1 MNKIV
6 EVDTVGADVIH
17 SWAVPQ
23 FGVKMDAVPGRINHT
38 WFKATETGT
47 YYGQCS
53 ELCGIQHAYMPI
65 KVHAVTP
72 EEFDAW
78 VKQAQGKF
86 DKAPEAGAENAPTT
100 PATSQVAQVQPAN

>member
-1 MNKIV
+1 
-6 EVDTVGADVIH
+6 VIH
-17 SWAVPQ
+17 SWTVPS
-23 FGVKMDAVPGRINHT
+23 FGIKHDATPGRINES
-38 WFKATETGT
+38 WFNIDTPGI

-65 KVHAVTP
+65 KVRAVSQ

-86 DKAPEAGAENAPTT
+86 DKAPEAGADNIPST
-100 PATSQVAQVQPAN
+100 PAASQVAQNQPAN